1 MGKNFLKNLLL
12 NDLCKVDLLFFV
24 FLILNISWWVVSV
37 ILGYNYGIDV
47 NPYLNNFGEIMLN
60 GFVFI
65 LGAVIMIF
73 FEDKIQKFLDGG
85 VKREY

>member
-37 ILGYNYGIDV
+37 MLGYYYGIDV